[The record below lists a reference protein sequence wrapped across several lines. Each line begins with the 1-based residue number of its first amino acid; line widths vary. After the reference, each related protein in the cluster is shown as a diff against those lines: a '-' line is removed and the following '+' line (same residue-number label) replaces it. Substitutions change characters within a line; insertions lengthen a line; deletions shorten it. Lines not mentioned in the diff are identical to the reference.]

1 MKKMTQKEKVT
12 EIINI
17 LHLLTKRVKKIEVDI
32 LKASTKNKVDDLG
45 FKKEVISEG
54 LTAFTLDSKTFR

>member
-1 MKKMTQKEKVT
+1 MTQKEKVT

-32 LKASTKNKVDDLG
+32 LKASTKNKIVDD
-45 FKKEVISEG
+45 KEVATRVTYIKQRNG
-54 LTAFTLDSKTFR
+54 L

>member
-32 LKASTKNKVDDLG
+32 LKASTKNKVVDD
-45 FKKEVISEG
+45 KEVATRVAYIKQRNG
-54 LTAFTLDSKTFR
+54 L

>member
-1 MKKMTQKEKVT
+1 MKKMTQKEKIT

-32 LKASTKNKVDDLG
+32 LKASTKNKIVDD
-45 FKKEVISEG
+45 KEVATRVAYIKQRNG
-54 LTAFTLDSKTFR
+54 L

>member
-1 MKKMTQKEKVT
+1 MKKMKQKEKIT

-32 LKASTKNKVDDLG
+32 LKASNKNKVVDVLDDE
-45 FKKEVISEG
+45 EVATRLAYIKQRNG
-54 LTAFTLDSKTFR
+54 L

>member
-32 LKASTKNKVDDLG
+32 LKASTKNKIVDD
-45 FKKEVISEG
+45 KEVATRVAYIKQRNG
-54 LTAFTLDSKTFR
+54 L